1 MKALLLVDIQNDF
14 APTGSLPVKE
24 GDEIIPFVNEQQ
36 NKFDLVVASQDW
48 HPANHGSFAANH
60 KREPGQVIKL
70 NGTDQILWPVH
81 CVQNTFGAQFIEGLD
96 TSRVARVFQKGT
108 NPEIDSYSAFFDN
121 DHKTST
127 DLSDYLKQKGVVQ
140 VYIVGLATDYCVKFT
155 AVDAV
160 HQGFETNV
168 LLRGCRGVNLN
179 PGDVDA
185 AVTEMKSVGI
195 RFPTE

>member
-1 MKALLLVDIQNDF
+1 MNALLLVDIQNDF